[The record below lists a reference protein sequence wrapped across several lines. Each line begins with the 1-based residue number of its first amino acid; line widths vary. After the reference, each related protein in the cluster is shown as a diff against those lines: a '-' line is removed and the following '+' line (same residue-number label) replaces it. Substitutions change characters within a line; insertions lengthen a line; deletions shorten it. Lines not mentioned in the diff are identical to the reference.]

1 MVTITRIDPF
11 SLSRTAALLGILW
24 AILGWFM
31 NGLVIAFLMQGSP
44 EEAATLPPAFAIAG
58 LLSGIMGGVIGGAI
72 SGYLG
77 AVVYNL
83 FADML
88 GGVKIEMEEKTP
100 VPPQV

>member
-1 MVTITRIDPF
+1 MLKVITRIDPF

-31 NGLVIAFLMQGSP
+31 NGLVIAFLMQGSL
-44 EEAATLPPAFAIAG
+44 EEAASLPPAFHG
-58 LLSGIMGGVIGGAI
+58 GELLSGIIGGVIGGAI

-83 FADML
+83 FADIL
-88 GGVKIEMEEKTP
+88 RGVKIQMEDVTP
-100 VPPQV
+100 APRQ